1 MARMNPEELEHFLST
16 HGLCRLACLEADGTP
31 YIVPLGYI
39 YTPEGLFIR
48 GRARAAWAQYLQ
60 HDPRVSLMVEDDA
73 GPRAQIQGAAELIEG
88 PVTQAQSQMS
98 RLWRERAT
106 REGWL
111 EVEQTMTNEPF
122 WYFRVHPTR
131 VTTSKGD
138 WAKRY
143 KHSDW

>member
-1 MARMNPEELEHFLST
+1 MARMNPEELEHFLT
-16 HGLCRLACLEADGTP
+16 MHGSCQLACLEDDGGP

-39 YTPEGLFIR
+39 YTSEGLYIR

-60 HDPRVSLMVEDDA
+60 RDPRVCLSIVDDD
-73 GPRAQIQGAAELIEG
+73 GRRALVKGNAELLEG
-88 PVTQAQSQMS
+88 PVTQAQSQMN
-98 RLWRERAT
+98 RLWRERAE
-106 REGWL
+106 RDGSL
-111 EVEQTMTNEPF
+111 EWEEQVANEPF

-131 VTTSKGD
+131 VTTSQGD